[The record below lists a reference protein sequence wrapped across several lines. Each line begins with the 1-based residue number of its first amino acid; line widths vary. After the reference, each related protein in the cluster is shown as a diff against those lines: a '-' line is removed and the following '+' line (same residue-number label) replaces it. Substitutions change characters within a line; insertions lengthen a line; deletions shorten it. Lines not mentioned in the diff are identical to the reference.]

1 MRWRLITVGNP
12 KLSWIKEGESMY
24 RMRLQPWLK
33 IETVVVPDTPVEK
46 NMLRTAAVQAEGEK
60 LLAALSPTAQVVVL
74 DVEGQWRTSDQVAAW
89 LGERK
94 DQGQD
99 VDFVIGGPYGIAP
112 AVVARA
118 QWRWSL
124 SPLTFTHELA
134 RLLWWEQMYRA
145 FSILHQ
151 RPYHH

>member
-1 MRWRLITVGNP
+1 
-12 KLSWIKEGESMY
+12 MY

>member
-1 MRWRLITVGNP
+1 
-12 KLSWIKEGESMY
+12 MY

-151 RPYHH
+151 RAYHH